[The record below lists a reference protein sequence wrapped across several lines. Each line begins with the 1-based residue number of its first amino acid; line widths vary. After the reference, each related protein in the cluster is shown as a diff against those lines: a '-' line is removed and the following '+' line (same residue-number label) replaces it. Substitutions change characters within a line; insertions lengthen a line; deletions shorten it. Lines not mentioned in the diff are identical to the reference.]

1 MVRNFERNQPVLLEP
16 TEAGGE
22 SPPFYGEGLPQFTAP
37 TPGRFGI
44 LAVLFALVA
53 SVFWIGA
60 WSAYLWGYLGLKGLL
75 TLDLPQIALFAA
87 AIVLPPL
94 LFVAIAAAFALA
106 HRMGRTAESLQAAG
120 EHIFTA
126 DENVS
131 RTAAR
136 LGRAVRHELDALN
149 AGLDGAFGRLRA
161 LETAL
166 ENQIAALDQ
175 AGARAEVRGETIAAR
190 LTQESQRLES
200 VSDNL
205 SDAASRATEIVA
217 DRSARLIGVI
227 ETAEDS
233 LKAATL
239 KLSDHLSDAALRA
252 TEIVTGREAELKGA
266 IETAEDSL
274 KAATLKLSGHLSDA
288 ALRATEIVTGREAE
302 LKGTIETAEDSLK
315 SATLMLSDHLSDAA
329 SRAAEIVTGRSAQ
342 LKGTI
347 ETAEDS
353 LKQAAESLS
362 EHLAE
367 AASRATETVAVRSAQ
382 LKSVIETAE
391 GSLKMA
397 GQSLDVQAAGFR
409 AAAQSAT
416 EAPHAAALKLDEQAR
431 KIETV
436 SDTALARAEF
446 VLARQE
452 KHRTAMADML
462 AKLAEDSAQFES
474 TLSRQRAGMEA
485 ALGALGGEAQR
496 FETVTGDA
504 EQHLERIMAN
514 AASRA
519 SQLAATFMREA
530 EQLKASSGAANSLL
544 AGLIASLRE
553 AGTGAQTLIG
563 ESTAQAKHD
572 AHALVGE
579 AMAECERLLRAAGE
593 MGAEAAKIR
602 ELLGKT
608 IADVEHH
615 LVRLPT
621 LAQGEA
627 QRIRHMVQTETDQ
640 MLDLSARAISTIHA
654 RNAQGQRLPPQ
665 TGPAEAADG
674 DGLKA
679 MARRLTQRS
688 KRGADLRGG
697 KAGETK
703 GWEMKTLLA
712 AAEHGEPGPRELGS
726 GAAAAIGALQL
737 ALADMAV
744 DLEGIDTNVTPGK
757 EDWKRYLMGDRTVF
771 ARKLAGVIDERAVD
785 RITALYRDDER
796 FHDAADA
803 YLVEFKSLLTRA
815 REGDGGGLLTS
826 SILTADTGKIYLAIA
841 YALGRL

>member
-1 MVRNFERNQPVLLEP
+1 MIRNFERNQPVLLEP
-16 TEAGGE
+16 TDGGE
-22 SPPFYGEGLPQFTAP
+22 ETPLAEGAALPEFVAP
-37 TPGRFGI
+37 APGRYGI
-44 LAVLFALVA
+44 VAALFALVA
-53 SVFWIGA
+53 SLFWIGA
-60 WSAYLWGYLGLKGLL
+60 WSAYLWGYLGLKGLFA
-75 TLDLPQIALFAA
+75 LDLAQAALFTAA
-87 AIVLPPL
+87 VLFPPL
-94 LFVAIAAAFALA
+94 LFVAIAAAFTLA
-106 HRMGRTAESLQAAG
+106 HRMGRTAETLQGAA

-126 DENVS
+126 DESVS

-217 DRSARLIGVI
+217 GRSA
-227 ETAEDS
+227 E
-233 LKAATL
+233 
-239 KLSDHLSDAALRA
+239 LRD
-252 TEIVTGREAELKGA
+252 A

-274 KAATLKLSGHLSDA
+274 KASTLRLSDHLFDA
-288 ALRATEIVTGREAE
+288 ALRATEIVASREVQ

-329 SRAAEIVTGRSAQ
+329 SRSAEIVAGRSAQ
-342 LKGTI
+342 LKSAI

-353 LKQAAESLS
+353 LKLATQSLS
-362 EHLAE
+362 EHLAD

-391 GSLKMA
+391 GALKMA

-409 AAAQSAT
+409 AAAQSAA
-416 EAPHAAALKLDEQAR
+416 EAPHNVAVELGEQAK

-436 SDTALARAEF
+436 SDAALARAEF

-452 KHRTAMADML
+452 KHRVAMADML
-462 AKLAEDSAQFES
+462 AKLAEDGTQFES

-519 SQLAATFMREA
+519 SQLTTTLMREA
-530 EQLKASSGAANSLL
+530 EQLKASSDAANGVL

-553 AGTGAQTLIG
+553 AGTGAQILIG
-563 ESTAQAKHD
+563 QSTAQAKHD

-579 AMAECERLLRAAGE
+579 AMVECERLLRAAGE
-593 MGAEAAKIR
+593 MSAEATQIR

-608 IADVEHH
+608 IEDVERH

-654 RNAQGQRLPPQ
+654 SNAQGARLPPQ
-665 TGPAEAADG
+665 TGATEAAEG

-679 MARRLTQRS
+679 MARRLTQRP
-688 KRGADLRGG
+688 KRGADLRGA
-697 KAGETK
+697 KAQDSK

-744 DLEGIDTNVTPGK
+744 DLEGIDANVTPGK

-803 YLVEFKSLLTRA
+803 YLVEFESLLARA
-815 REGDGGGLLTS
+815 REGDGGGLLAS

>member
-16 TEAGGE
+16 VDLDGEIPLPQGEA
-22 SPPFYGEGLPQFTAP
+22 LPQFTAP
-37 TPGRFGI
+37 SAGRYGVV
-44 LAVLFALVA
+44 ATLFALVA

-87 AIVLPPL
+87 AILLPPL
-94 LFVAIAAAFALA
+94 LFVAIASAFALA
-106 HRMGRTAESLQAAG
+106 HRMGRTAQTLQGAA

-126 DENVS
+126 DESVS
-131 RTAAR
+131 HTAAR

-161 LETAL
+161 LESAL

-190 LTQESQRLES
+190 LTQESQRLEL

-217 DRSARLIGVI
+217 GRSA
-227 ETAEDS
+227 E
-233 LKAATL
+233 
-239 KLSDHLSDAALRA
+239 LRN
-252 TEIVTGREAELKGA
+252 A

-274 KAATLKLSGHLSDA
+274 KGSTLRLSDHLSDA
-288 ALRATEIVTGREAE
+288 ASRAAEIVAGRSAELRDAIETAEDSLKSSTLRLSDHLSDAASRAAEIVTSREAQ
-302 LKGTIETAEDSLK
+302 LKGTIETAEDSFK

-329 SRAAEIVTGRSAQ
+329 SRSAEIVAGRSAQ
-342 LKGTI
+342 LKSAI
-347 ETAEDS
+347 ETAEES
-353 LKQAAESLS
+353 LRLATQSLS
-362 EHLAE
+362 EGLSE

-409 AAAQSAT
+409 AAVQSAG
-416 EAPHAAALKLDEQAR
+416 EAPHAAAVKLDEQAR

-436 SDTALARAEF
+436 SDAALARAEF

-452 KHRTAMADML
+452 KHRTAMTDML
-462 AKLAEDSAQFES
+462 AKLMEDGAQFES
-474 TLSRQRAGMEA
+474 VLSRQRAGMEA

-514 AASRA
+514 AAGRA
-519 SQLAATFMREA
+519 SQLTATFVREA
-530 EQLKASSGAANSLL
+530 EQLKASSDAANGVL

-593 MGAEAAKIR
+593 MGAQAAKIR
-602 ELLGKT
+602 EQLGKT

-654 RNAQGQRLPPQ
+654 RNAQGARLPPQ
-665 TGPAEAADG
+665 TGAAEAADG

-679 MARRLTQRS
+679 MARKLTQRS
-688 KRGADLRGG
+688 KRSPDLRGG
-697 KAGETK
+697 KGGETK

-744 DLEGIDTNVTPGK
+744 DLEGIDANVTPGK

-803 YLVEFKSLLTRA
+803 YLVEFEALLTRA

-826 SILTADTGKIYLAIA
+826 SILTADTGKLYLAIA

>member
-16 TEAGGE
+16 VDAGEE
-22 SPPFYGEGLPQFTAP
+22 SPLSQSEALPEFTAP
-37 TPGRFGI
+37 TTGRYGVV
-44 LAVLFALVA
+44 AALFTVVA

-75 TLDLPQIALFAA
+75 TLDLPQMALFAA
-87 AIVLPPL
+87 AILLPPL
-94 LFVAIAAAFALA
+94 FFFAIAAAFTLA
-106 HRMGRTAESLQAAG
+106 HRMGRMAGAMQGAA

-126 DENVS
+126 DESVS

-175 AGARAEVRGETIAAR
+175 AGARAEVRGETIASR

-217 DRSARLIGVI
+217 DRSAQLRD
-227 ETAEDS
+227 TMAMAEDS
-233 LKAATL
+233 LKLATQS
-239 KLSDHLSDAALRA
+239 LSEHLSDAATRA
-252 TEIVTGREAELKGA
+252 AETLAGRSAELKGV
-266 IETAEDSL
+266 I
-274 KAATLKLSGHLSDA
+274 G
-288 ALRATEIVTGREAE
+288 
-302 LKGTIETAEDSLK
+302 TAEDSLK
-315 SATLMLSDHLSDAA
+315 SATQSLSENLADSA
-329 SRAAEIVTGRSAQ
+329 SRATEIVAGRSTQ
-342 LKGTI
+342 LRDAI
-347 ETAEDS
+347 AIAEDS
-353 LKQAAESLS
+353 LKSATQSLS
-362 EHLAE
+362 ENLAD

-409 AAAQSAT
+409 AAAQSAA
-416 EAPHAAALKLDEQAR
+416 EAPHTVAVELDEQAK
-431 KIETV
+431 KIESV
-436 SDTALARAEF
+436 SDAALARAEF

-462 AKLAEDSAQFES
+462 AKLADDSAQFES
-474 TLSRQRAGMEA
+474 ILSRQRAGMEA
-485 ALGALGGEAQR
+485 ALAALGGEAQR
-496 FETVTGDA
+496 FETATGGA
-504 EQHLERIMAN
+504 EQHLERIMIN

-519 SQLAATFMREA
+519 SQLTATFAREA
-530 EQLKASSGAANSLL
+530 EQLKASSDSANNVL

-593 MGAEAAKIR
+593 MSAEATQIR
-602 ELLGKT
+602 IQLGKT
-608 IADVEHH
+608 IEDVERH

-654 RNAQGQRLPPQ
+654 RNAQGSRLPPQ
-665 TGPAEAADG
+665 SGVAEAADG

-688 KRGADLRGG
+688 KRSSDLRGG
-697 KAGETK
+697 KSQDAK

-712 AAEHGEPGPRELGS
+712 AADHGEPGPRELGG

-744 DLEGIDTNVTPGK
+744 DLERMDTHIAPGK

-803 YLVEFKSLLTRA
+803 YLVEFEALLTRA